1 MLNLLALIIPVALL
15 DSLNP
20 VTIAVHVYLL
30 GTPKPKTRTLTFIA
44 GIFLAYLA
52 GGILLSMGLSSILQY
67 FAKFSDSTWQLIQ
80 VALGLLLTG
89 FGVYLWYA
97 PGKESE
103 PEKPASLTPAGT
115 FWLGIGV
122 TVSDLPTAIPYI
134 AAIERMLEAEISL
147 PGILSAL
154 AFYNFIYV
162 LPLLTLFSVYLFTG
176 ESGAAILQNI
186 NLFIRRW
193 SSPVLA
199 IACAAAGIILFIDY
213 LAFAMM
219 GWSLF

>member
-1 MLNLLALIIPVALL
+1 MLNLLALIISIALL

-44 GIFLAYLA
+44 GIFLAYFA
-52 GGILLSMGLSSILQY
+52 GGILLSLGLGSILQY
-67 FAKFSDSTWQLIQ
+67 FAEFSDSTWQLIQ
-80 VALGLLLTG
+80 AATGLLLTG

-97 PGKESE
+97 PGKEKD
-103 PEKPASLTPAGT
+103 PEKPASISPAGT

-122 TVSDLPTAIPYI
+122 TVSDLPTAVPYI
-134 AAIERMLEAEISL
+134 AAIGRILQAEISL
-147 PGILSAL
+147 FEILSAL

-162 LPLLTLFSVYLFTG
+162 LPLLTLFGVYLFMG
-176 ESGAAILQNI
+176 ERGAKILQRI
-186 NLFIRRW
+186 NLFINRW

-199 IACAAAGIILFIDY
+199 ILCGAAGAILFIDY
-213 LAFAMM
+213 LAFALM